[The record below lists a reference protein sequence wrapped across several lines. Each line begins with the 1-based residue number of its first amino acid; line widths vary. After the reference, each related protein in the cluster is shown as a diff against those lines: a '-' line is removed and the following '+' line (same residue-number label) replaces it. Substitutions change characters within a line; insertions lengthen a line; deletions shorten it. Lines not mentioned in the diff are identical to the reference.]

1 MSDPT
6 MCYGK
11 EYWSQ
16 LICDTQQ
23 RILKDP
29 AIEQAAN
36 ERHSKKRKTTSTT
49 APVTTNKVNPE
60 HNRLVAVIINGVQNV
75 SQHKHPQSTLMIQ
88 YPSKV
93 SPITAAANVTNNNN
107 SGRNNYTSVITYEHL
122 GKSF

>member
-6 MCYGK
+6 MWYGK
-11 EYWSQ
+11 EEWLQ
-16 LICDTQQ
+16 LILDTQQ
-23 RILKDP
+23 RILKEP
-29 AIEQAAN
+29 AREHVAN
-36 ERHSKKRKTTSTT
+36 ERRSKKRKSTSTT

-93 SPITAAANVTNNNN
+93 IQITAAANVTNNNN
-107 SGRNNYTSVITYEHL
+107 SDRKNYTSVITYEHL